1 MNTVLNKVVLKF
13 AELNI
18 QNSNL
23 KLESIPLNKLTSN
36 KNLVRMGGEDQNCI
50 DDIANLIKN
59 NKYDTN
65 NFIPPI
71 VEKDGDDDCYTI
83 VSGHHRYKAHKVANQ
98 KEMICVIANFS
109 SDSDRTVWRVHEN
122 CKYNENYVKN
132 TSNDTDHVNSILY
145 LMQNK
150 KNGIEP
156 NRQSIEEF
164 IDRSKITKNN
174 VTKTKIVNNI
184 LANIGKFD
192 KQYYK
197 TLTSADVKS
206 YVDEISDDVPN
217 VKFIPSIFG
226 PDKNDYIART
236 FAKCSASFIEN
247 PTNRICIPYSISGAT
262 DSQKVIEYRQ
272 KVAEE
277 FKDMF
282 ESARKIIELEN
293 EGHNF
298 INQVDFMPLPQLPDE
313 IKNEKD
319 GGLGKCFDNAKSKYT
334 KTKKSNKKKSFDYID
349 VDTIVLLCKKM
360 ESDPKLKKQV
370 NKILNET
377 L

>member
-1 MNTVLNKVVLKF
+1 MNTVLDKVVLKF
-13 AELNI
+13 AELDI

-36 KNLVRMGGEDQNCI
+36 KNLVRIGGEDQNCI
-50 DDIANLIKN
+50 DDLANLIKN

-71 VEKDGDDDCYTI
+71 VEKDDEDCYTI

-98 KEMICVIANFS
+98 NEMICVVASFS
-109 SDSDRTVWRVHEN
+109 SDVDRTVWRVHEN

-132 TSNDTDHVNSILY
+132 TSNDIDNVNSILY
-145 LMQNK
+145 LLKNK

-156 NRQSIEEF
+156 TRQSIEAF

-174 VTKTKIVNNI
+174 VTKTKIVNGI
-184 LANIGKFD
+184 LAKIGKFD

-197 TLTSADVKS
+197 TLTSADVQPYIDKLS
-206 YVDEISDDVPN
+206 VSIPD

-236 FAKCSASFIEN
+236 FSKCSVSFIEN
-247 PTNRICIPYSISGAT
+247 PTNKICVPYSISGAT
-262 DSQKVIEYRQ
+262 DSEKVVEYRE
-272 KVAEE
+272 KVSKE
-277 FKDMF
+277 FKKMLD
-282 ESARKIIELEN
+282 SARKIVELEN
-293 EGHNF
+293 EGYDF
-298 INQVDFMPLPQLPDE
+298 MSQIDFMPLPQLPDE

-319 GGLGKCFDNAKSKYT
+319 GGLEKYFQNVDSKYT
-334 KTKKSNKKKSFDYID
+334 KTKKSSKKKSFEHID
-349 VDTIVLLCKKM
+349 ADTIVLLCKKM
-360 ESDPKLKKQV
+360 ESNPMLKEKF
-370 NKILNET
+370 NELLNET
-377 L
+377 V